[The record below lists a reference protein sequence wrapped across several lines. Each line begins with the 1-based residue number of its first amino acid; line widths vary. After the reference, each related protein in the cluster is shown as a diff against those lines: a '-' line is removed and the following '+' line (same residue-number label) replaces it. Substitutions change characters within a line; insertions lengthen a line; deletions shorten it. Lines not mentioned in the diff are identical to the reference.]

1 MIVTL
6 LDLGLEEDL
15 RKATREQQEEFM
27 ATILIE
33 SDDGK
38 LPSASAVLQV
48 RATNAEYNQPALRID
63 QASARRRRF
72 DQDR

>member
-15 RKATREQQEEFM
+15 RKATREQQEELM

-33 SDDGK
+33 SDDGA
-38 LPSASAVLQV
+38 LASASAVLRV